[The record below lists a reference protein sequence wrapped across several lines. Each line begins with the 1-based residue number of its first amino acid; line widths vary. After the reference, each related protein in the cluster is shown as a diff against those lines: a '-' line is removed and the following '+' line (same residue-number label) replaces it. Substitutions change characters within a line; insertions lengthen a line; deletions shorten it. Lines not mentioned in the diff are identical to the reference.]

1 MSEGAL
7 EEICYPNPSSPRFL
21 QWQWRGADEAI
32 PLQNASQVEPAEE
45 DSLAFRQLLKDS
57 EGRFGLNQ
65 TVITDPLRQSLV
77 LQVQREALSGDLCLS
92 VQSIEGS
99 LHFRTRPVRERQ
111 ALLLPQAEGSIAVL
125 ASTVPLGDPLQMTA
139 DGSWSILSALEQLA
153 KPWGLLPEKDRG
165 SGLPHLGAHGGQGC

>member
-1 MSEGAL
+1 M
-7 EEICYPNPSSPRFL
+7 
-21 QWQWRGADEAI
+21 
-32 PLQNASQVEPAEE
+32 EPAEE